1 MFLNSIKVA
10 VPYITLK
17 DSFIVVMAY
26 DDDGIVIEAVMKS
39 CTIARLGIIATAL
52 KMQSIA

>member
-1 MFLNSIKVA
+1 MFLNSIKVS

-39 CTIARLGIIATAL
+39 CTIARLGIISTAL